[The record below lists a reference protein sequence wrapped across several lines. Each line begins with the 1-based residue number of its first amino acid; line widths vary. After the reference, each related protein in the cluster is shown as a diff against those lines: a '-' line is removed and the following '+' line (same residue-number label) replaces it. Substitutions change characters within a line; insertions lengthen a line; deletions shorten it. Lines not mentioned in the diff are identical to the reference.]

1 MWAVESKKYTEMK
14 EEWEN
19 MDNDFW
25 LPLKYE
31 DPSLGKTCSF
41 CSGYNAV
48 AIKKSGTGIFLR
60 KQLLLANC
68 YYYKR
73 QQLVIHVQQ
82 LT

>member
-1 MWAVESKKYTEMK
+1 MK

-31 DPSLGKTCSF
+31 DPSLG
-41 CSGYNAV
+41 GYNAV
-48 AIKKSGTGIFLR
+48 AIKKGGTGIFLR